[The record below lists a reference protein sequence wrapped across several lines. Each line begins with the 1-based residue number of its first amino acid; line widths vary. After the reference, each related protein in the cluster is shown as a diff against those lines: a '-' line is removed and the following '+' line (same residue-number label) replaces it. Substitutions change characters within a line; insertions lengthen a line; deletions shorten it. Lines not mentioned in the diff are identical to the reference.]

1 MMDPDIQISSGS
13 SSSSSSSNCSGSGS
27 DDELIGKET
36 SGILSAIIFLSI
48 LGSSSFTSSA
58 GNTQDSGGCTNH
70 ASPSGNGVRILP
82 PPSMTHGTS
91 ASPLHDP
98 SDPVDMTGNGIG
110 DDKNSERL
118 IYQDALRN
126 LNQPRTEV
134 DLPPG
139 TLSGNII
146 CFIKIALAWMLQKET
161 SCLHCSG
168 GILADDQGLGKTVS
182 MIALILKQKYES
194 QLKPEI
200 TSKQESE
207 ILDLDADDDES
218 ENAKHDENM
227 ENAKDEEARE
237 LNSKKRPAAGTL
249 VVCPE
254 SVVTQWARE
263 LDEKVSDESK
273 LSVLVYHGGNRTK
286 DPSVLAKYDVV
297 ITTYA
302 IVTNEVPK
310 QFLLDEDENDE
321 SHSFSNSKKR
331 KVSVSASKN
340 RGSFGGTLSRVG
352 WLRVVLDKAQTIK
365 NHRTQVARACCI
377 LRAKRRWCLSG
388 APIQNTVDDL
398 YSYFSRNEKH
408 GYKKLQAVLKAVMLR
423 HTKGTL
429 LDGQP
434 LINLPPKKVNLNKVD
449 FSVEELS
456 FYKKLEAESRF
467 FFQPML
473 LQEHPYGKESVEA
486 VQRLPKEARIN
497 LLNRLESSSAIC
509 NICNDP
515 PEHLLL
521 RCVAMYFAIK
531 TALPMI
537 SAIVLLRRLNHFF
550 QKSEFTSSKIKAVL
564 DILSRSLNGIEFRRL
579 DGTMSLAA
587 RDRAV
592 KEFSNDPDIE
602 VMLMSL
608 KAGNLGLNMVAASH
622 VILLD
627 LWWNPSAEDQAIDR
641 AHRIGQTR
649 PVSVT
654 RVTIKDTVEDRML
667 FLQEEKRRMVASA
680 YGEDHGGSSAT
691 RLTVDDLKFPI
702 FPILKP
708 NQKILLKLI
717 KLETTKILLF
727 SASSPLTTKKI
738 SIDDEKEEI
747 AGDSSSNF
755 FVLFVFSNGA
765 FNDLVLVYSCVLLVE
780 TELKGWQKTLHKIFV
795 GIEANPMMFTKKLMF
810 LRGQVDPLVFIKK
823 LFRAKIYAVLY
834 RIDYGHEENPQGIR
848 KPNSH
853 FLRFRFK
860 IDMSEGSW
868 YKKIIGALKTIQGV
882 PFTIDAP
889 RQKPPPK
896 KVEAQISDGT
906 ETQPK
911 KDTAPP
917 PPEIST
923 STKHQAKNK
932 KPRGFKK
939 NLLSMSHVVMR
950 T

>member
-1 MMDPDIQISSGS
+1 MVLL
-13 SSSSSSSNCSGSGS
+13 S
-27 DDELIGKET
+27 DDEN
-36 SGILSAIIFLSI
+36 
-48 LGSSSFTSSA
+48 GSS
-58 GNTQDSGGCTNH
+58 D
-70 ASPSGNGVRILP
+70 
-82 PPSMTHGTS
+82 
-91 ASPLHDP
+91 
-98 SDPVDMTGNGIG
+98 
-110 DDKNSERL
+110 
-118 IYQDALRN
+118 
-126 LNQPRTEV
+126 
-134 DLPPG
+134 
-139 TLSGNII
+139 
-146 CFIKIALAWMLQKET
+146 
-161 SCLHCSG
+161 
-168 GILADDQGLGKTVS
+168 
-182 MIALILKQKYES
+182 
-194 QLKPEI
+194 
-200 TSKQESE
+200 
-207 ILDLDADDDES
+207 
-218 ENAKHDENM
+218 M

-398 YSYFSRNEKH
+398 YSYFRNEKH

-434 LINLPPKKVNLNKVD
+434 LINLPPKKVNLNTVD

-467 FFQPML
+467 FFQFILGLKSMLDFVPDKMKFYIFCKAYAAAGTLNQNYTNILLML
-473 LQEHPYGKESVEA
+473 LRLRQACDHPQLVHRSTSDPYGKESVEA

-509 NICNDP
+509 NICNVRSTRTP
-515 PEHLLL
+515 VVTLCGHVFCYQCISEHISGDENICPVRSCREYLGRDVVFSESAL
-521 RCVAMYFAIK
+521 RNCVANDFGYSSSSQVK
-531 TALPMI
+531 
-537 SAIVLLRRLNHFF
+537 SFF

-564 DILSRSLNGIEFRRL
+564 DILSRVQKIRWYNESSSKRQGC
-579 DGTMSLAA
+579 
-587 RDRAV
+587 
-592 KEFSNDPDIE
+592 
-602 VMLMSL
+602 
-608 KAGNLGLNMVAASH
+608 LNMVAASH

-641 AHRIGQTR
+641 AHRIGQSR

-667 FLQEEKRRMVASA
+667 FLQEEKRRMVGSA

-691 RLTVDDLKFPI
+691 RLTVDDLKYLLMVSRLFWKHLCIVRDPLCVHSL
-702 FPILKP
+702 FLHVA
-708 NQKILLKLI
+708 LLK
-717 KLETTKILLF
+717 
-727 SASSPLTTKKI
+727 A
-738 SIDDEKEEI
+738 DED
-747 AGDSSSNF
+747 GF
-755 FVLFVFSNGA
+755 H
-765 FNDLVLVYSCVLLVE
+765 YSGRS
-780 TELKGWQKTLHKIFV
+780 K
-795 GIEANPMMFTKKLMF
+795 
-810 LRGQVDPLVFIKK
+810 
-823 LFRAKIYAVLY
+823 
-834 RIDYGHEENPQGIR
+834 
-848 KPNSH
+848 
-853 FLRFRFK
+853 
-860 IDMSEGSW
+860 
-868 YKKIIGALKTIQGV
+868 
-882 PFTIDAP
+882 
-889 RQKPPPK
+889 
-896 KVEAQISDGT
+896 
-906 ETQPK
+906 
-911 KDTAPP
+911 
-917 PPEIST
+917 
-923 STKHQAKNK
+923 
-932 KPRGFKK
+932 
-939 NLLSMSHVVMR
+939 
-950 T
+950 

>member
-1 MMDPDIQISSGS
+1 MVLL
-13 SSSSSSSNCSGSGS
+13 S
-27 DDELIGKET
+27 DDEN
-36 SGILSAIIFLSI
+36 
-48 LGSSSFTSSA
+48 GSS
-58 GNTQDSGGCTNH
+58 D
-70 ASPSGNGVRILP
+70 
-82 PPSMTHGTS
+82 
-91 ASPLHDP
+91 
-98 SDPVDMTGNGIG
+98 
-110 DDKNSERL
+110 
-118 IYQDALRN
+118 
-126 LNQPRTEV
+126 
-134 DLPPG
+134 
-139 TLSGNII
+139 
-146 CFIKIALAWMLQKET
+146 
-161 SCLHCSG
+161 
-168 GILADDQGLGKTVS
+168 
-182 MIALILKQKYES
+182 
-194 QLKPEI
+194 
-200 TSKQESE
+200 
-207 ILDLDADDDES
+207 
-218 ENAKHDENM
+218 M

-331 KVSVSASKN
+331 KISVSASKN

-398 YSYFSRNEKH
+398 YSYFRNEKH

-467 FFQPML
+467 FFQFILGLKSMLDFVPDKMKFYIFCKAYAAAGTLNQNYTNILLML
-473 LQEHPYGKESVEA
+473 LRLRQACDHPQLVHRSTSDPYGKESVEA

-521 RCVAMYFAIK
+521 RCVAMYFAISAFQNISLVMRTSALSHEGDNFTVVEPPSQEPIK
-531 TALPMI
+531 TLVFSQWNGMLDLVELCFEENGI
-537 SAIVLLRRLNHFF
+537 EFRRLDGTMSLAARDRAVKEFSNDPDLQVMLFFWIFGGIHQAEDQAIDRAHRIGQTWPVSVTRVTIKDTVDDRMLFLQEEKRRMVASAYGEDHGGSSATRLTVDDLKYLFMMRNVSTNQVGVNDSTSLGSTRTPVVTLCGHVFCYQCISEHISGDENICPVRSCREYLGRDVVFSESALRNCVANDFGYSSSSQVKSFF

-564 DILSRSLNGIEFRRL
+564 DILSRSLENGIEFRRL

-667 FLQEEKRRMVASA
+667 FLQEEKRRMVGSA

-691 RLTVDDLKFPI
+691 RLTVDDLKYLFMVSRLFWKHLCIVRDPLCVHSL
-702 FPILKP
+702 FLHVA
-708 NQKILLKLI
+708 LLK
-717 KLETTKILLF
+717 
-727 SASSPLTTKKI
+727 A
-738 SIDDEKEEI
+738 DE
-747 AGDSSSNF
+747 
-755 FVLFVFSNGA
+755 
-765 FNDLVLVYSCVLLVE
+765 
-780 TELKGWQKTLHKIFV
+780 
-795 GIEANPMMFTKKLMF
+795 
-810 LRGQVDPLVFIKK
+810 
-823 LFRAKIYAVLY
+823 
-834 RIDYGHEENPQGIR
+834 
-848 KPNSH
+848 
-853 FLRFRFK
+853 
-860 IDMSEGSW
+860 
-868 YKKIIGALKTIQGV
+868 
-882 PFTIDAP
+882 
-889 RQKPPPK
+889 
-896 KVEAQISDGT
+896 DGF
-906 ETQPK
+906 
-911 KDTAPP
+911 
-917 PPEIST
+917 
-923 STKHQAKNK
+923 H
-932 KPRGFKK
+932 
-939 NLLSMSHVVMR
+939 
-950 T
+950 

>member
-1 MMDPDIQISSGS
+1 MMDSDIQISSG

-36 SGILSAIIFLSI
+36 S
-48 LGSSSFTSSA
+48 GSSSFTSSA

-118 IYQDALRN
+118 IYQDALR
-126 LNQPRTEV
+126 LPRTEV

-139 TLSGNII
+139 TLSVPLMRHQI
-146 CFIKIALAWMLQKET
+146 IALAWMLQKET

-237 LNSKKRPAAGTL
+237 LNSIGKKRPAAGTL
-249 VVCPE
+249 VVCPA

-467 FFQPML
+467 FFQFIL
-473 LQEHPYGKESVEA
+473 DPYGKESVEA
-486 VQRLPKEARIN
+486 VQRLSKEARIN

-515 PEHLLL
+515 PEHPVVTL
-521 RCVAMYFAIK
+521 CGHVFCYQC
-531 TALPMI
+531 I
-537 SAIVLLRRLNHFF
+537 SEHISGYSSSSQDKSFF

-564 DILSRSLNGIEFRRL
+564 DILSRSHEGDNFTINGIEFRRL

-592 KEFSNDPDIE
+592 KEFSNDPDVE

-810 LRGQVDPLVFIKK
+810 LRGQVDPVVFIKK

-848 KPNSH
+848 KPNNH
-853 FLRFRFK
+853 FLRFRFE
-860 IDMSEGSW
+860 IDMLEGSW

-896 KVEAQISDGT
+896 KIEAQISDGT